1 VGGRV
6 SAEGVYTILMSIVF
20 GYAVLKTGSI
30 WIAVLLHALTDMTVN
45 AARVSISS
53 ANTIVS
59 FLPILVLLGVLA
71 LILVRS
77 KLWTNEKPTGEND
90 PVIA

>member
-1 VGGRV
+1 
-6 SAEGVYTILMSIVF
+6 
-20 GYAVLKTGSI
+20 
-30 WIAVLLHALTDMTVN
+30 MTVN

-71 LILVRS
+71 LILLRS
-77 KLWTNEKPTGEND
+77 KLWTNEKPVGEND
-90 PVIA
+90 PVVA